1 MPTSPGNATDCNTFL
16 VEEISSLCFPCTRVP
31 LDLFRPS
38 LQYKD
43 LLLAAQDKGSSVCTS
58 QCLIHAHP
66 LLGDSGRCGVEAQ
79 LSARCLLAAR
89 SAGAEQGTVGQKS
102 MQVFIQTKKDS
113 YKLSK
118 RDEK

>member
-1 MPTSPGNATDCNTFL
+1 M
-16 VEEISSLCFPCTRVP
+16 
-31 LDLFRPS
+31 
-38 LQYKD
+38 
-43 LLLAAQDKGSSVCTS
+43 
-58 QCLIHAHP
+58 
-66 LLGDSGRCGVEAQ
+66 EAQ